1 MANPTSSVSY
11 LATLSSLRE
20 QNQISLLGQIQRG
33 IEKEGLRCEPN
44 GKLSQT
50 EHPKALGSALTHPSI
65 TTDYS
70 EALLEFITPVF
81 GSASETLNYLQDLHQ
96 FSYQNIGE
104 EFIWPASMP
113 CIIDGE
119 MSIPIAEYGSSNV
132 GQLKHAYRHG
142 LWHRYGRT
150 MQAIAGIHYNF
161 SMPEEIWPV
170 LFKQQH
176 QREHSAEELKDFISQ
191 RYFGLIR
198 NFRRYSWVLFYLFGA
213 SPAVCKSFLDGRDH
227 QLQDFKEHTLYLP
240 YATSLRMSDLGYQ
253 NNAQAEL
260 TVCYNT
266 LGSYVDTLSKA
277 VTQPVTAYEEIGLQ
291 EASGQF
297 KQLNTSL
304 LQIENEY
311 YSDVRPKRVSR
322 NGEKPLEALAN
333 HGVEYVEVRCTDLN
347 PFLPLGINES
357 QIHFMDLFLTH
368 CLLEDSPEI
377 TTPEYIAIK
386 ANQQATVMQGRDPQ
400 LTLHRDGESVSL
412 RDWANELLESMQ
424 TLASD
429 MNIAK
434 GKTVYSDS
442 LQQQLDKVADASL
455 TPSAQYIARMEA
467 EDKEF
472 AELTRELAKE
482 HKAAMDQPL
491 DHATHQQL
499 EQLAIT
505 SLQEQQQIEEKDDL
519 AFEDYLSDYLKR

>member
-1 MANPTSSVSY
+1 MANPTYSA
-11 LATLSSLRE
+11 LLSSLQE
-20 QNQISLLGQIQRG
+20 QNHLPLLAKIQRG

-44 GKLSQT
+44 GKLSQKK
-50 EHPKALGSALTHPSI
+50 HPEALGAALTHPSI

-81 GSASETLNYLQDLHQ
+81 STASEALNFLQNLHQ
-96 FSYQNIGE
+96 FSYQNMGDE
-104 EFIWPASMP
+104 SIWPASMP

-119 MSIPIAEYGSSNV
+119 LSIPIAEYGCSNL

-170 LFKQQH
+170 LFEHEH
-176 QREHSAEELKDFISQ
+176 QRQPEADELKDYISA

-213 SPAVCKSFLDGRDH
+213 SPAVCKSFLEGREH
-227 QLQDFKEHTLYLP
+227 QLQAFKEHSLYLP

-260 TVCYNT
+260 IVCYNQ
-266 LGSYVDTLSKA
+266 LDSYVQTLSEA
-277 VTQPVTAYEEIGLQ
+277 VTKPVAAYEKIGLQ
-291 EASGQF
+291 EDSGQF

-311 YSDVRPKRVSR
+311 YSDIRPKRIGK
-322 NGEKPLEALAN
+322 NGEKPLEALSK
-333 HGVEYVEVRCTDLN
+333 HGVEYIEVRCTDLN
-347 PFLPLGINES
+347 PFLPLGLNES
-357 QIHFMDLFLTH
+357 QIHFMDLFLSH
-368 CLLEDSPEI
+368 CLFSDSPEI
-377 TTPEYIAIK
+377 NQQEYIAIK
-386 ANQQATVMQGRDPQ
+386 ANQQAAVMQGRDPE
-400 LTLHRDGESVSL
+400 LHLHRAGESVKL
-412 RDWANELLESMQ
+412 RDWAEEFLSDMNK
-424 TLASD
+424 LAEQ

-434 GKTVYSDS
+434 GKDVYTSS
-442 LQQQLDKVADASL
+442 LQQQRDKVADASL
-455 TPSAQYIARMEA
+455 TPSAQYLARMEN

-472 AELTRELAKE
+472 AELTRELAAE
-482 HKAAMDQPL
+482 HKAAMNQPL
-491 DHATHQQL
+491 A
-499 EQLAIT
+499 EEI
-505 SLQEQQQIEEKDDL
+505 SLQLQTLAKQSLAEQAEMEQAASEQQPF
-519 AFEDYLSDYLKR
+519 ADYLAAYLQR